1 MIRRKLRL
9 IRNVG
14 SIGLLGLCGGSYY
27 VSYRSMSEEDLVTK
41 NVKDLASDRDNV
53 SFPQRVIEKT
63 VLWSLCYY
71 SKMVMH
77 VLNKTDVNESKHA
90 KLGKLME
97 RSERGGRGLITVS
110 NHVSSIDDPGVVAA
124 LMPLSTTFNT
134 NNFRWTACAT
144 DRCFKLMSLAPFFK
158 GGKVL
163 PVERGAGL
171 YQEGMNRMVAKLNR
185 GDWVH
190 MFPEGK
196 RSKEKELRPFKIGVG
211 RLVADPENV
220 PLVVPFYHVGM
231 TQVLDRGDKIPINLG
246 KRVVIEVGDPMDFRD
261 FIISERERG
270 SSDRE
275 IYGEITKRIEVVM
288 KELRLR
294 ALQRST

>member
-1 MIRRKLRL
+1 MSVRFAMKI
-9 IRNVG
+9 IP
-14 SIGLLGLCGGSYY
+14 SGLVAMCVGSYY
-27 VSYRSMSEEDLVTK
+27 GSYRSCVMKDGNVVSDLET
-41 NVKDLASDRDNV
+41 DRDNV
-53 SFPQRVIEKT
+53 TTFERVIEKT

-77 VLNKTDVNESKHA
+77 VLNKTEVDEEKHA
-90 KLGKLME
+90 KLGELIE
-97 RSERGGRGLITVS
+97 RTRRGGRGLITVS
-110 NHVSSIDDPGVVAA
+110 NHVSAIDDPGVVAA

-171 YQEGMNRMVAKLNR
+171 YQEGMNRMIAKLNR

-211 RLVADPENV
+211 RLVADPENI
-220 PLVVPFYHVGM
+220 PLVVPFYHLGM
-231 TQVLDRGDKIPINLG
+231 TQVMDRGDKIPINIG
-246 KRVVIEVGDPMDFRD
+246 KRVVVEIGDPIDFRSL
-261 FIISERERG
+261 IKSEREKG

-275 IYGEITKRIEVVM
+275 IYTKITRQIEMVM
-288 KELRLR
+288 KDLQLR
-294 ALQRST
+294 AVHQTAK